1 MIVKNSNF
9 HVTWLQTATVL
20 LARGTK
26 KNLGELLCG
35 ECFRKRL
42 RKTYRKK
49 ARLITR
55 KKNPKRNTLYTDKT
69 PNEDPQKCDP
79 TKLKTHT
86 HENRTRNNVDVKVS
100 ERACRS
106 RACGN
111 ARHTSSVLSSLFPNL
126 FPITHLLWFLK
137 AIAFLAL
144 CTKK

>member
-1 MIVKNSNF
+1 MFSKA
-9 HVTWLQTATVL
+9 VTENLS
-20 LARGTK
+20 K
-26 KNLGELLCG
+26 KGAFNHSE
-35 ECFRKRL
+35 
-42 RKTYRKK
+42 
-49 ARLITR
+49 
-55 KKNPKRNTLYTDKT
+55 KNPKGNTLYTDKT
-69 PNEDPQKCDP
+69 PNEDTQKCDP

-86 HENRTRNNVDVKVS
+86 HENRTRNNADVKVS

-144 CTKK
+144 CAKK